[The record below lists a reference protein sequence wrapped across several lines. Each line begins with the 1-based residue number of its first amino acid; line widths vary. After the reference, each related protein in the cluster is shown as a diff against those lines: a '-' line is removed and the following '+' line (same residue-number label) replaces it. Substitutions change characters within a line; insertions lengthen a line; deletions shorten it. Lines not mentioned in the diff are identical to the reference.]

1 MKLQELIELTQQHH
15 PELGHNQIIL
25 EANRALNDFSM
36 QTKLVRGTFDISTV
50 IDKRYYDLDN
60 SIIEIEEVIYDVGA
74 GKGTAIPRLINKPQV
89 KDIT

>member
-50 IDKRYYDLDN
+50 IDN
-60 SIIEIEEVIYDVGA
+60 SIIEIEEVIYDVGT